1 MMNFFLQVQN
11 DTIAQATGAVIEGA
25 VNTNEITVLEFI
37 FKGGFFLIPI
47 ALLLFYTFYLIIERY
62 LYIYKRFSI

>member
-11 DTIAQATGAVIEGA
+11 DTIAKATGAVIEGT
-25 VNTNEITVLEFI
+25 VKTNEITVLEFI

-47 ALLLFYTFYLIIERY
+47 ALLLFYTFYLII
-62 LYIYKRFSI
+62 

>member
-47 ALLLFYTFYLIIERY
+47 ALLLFYTAPF
-62 LYIYKRFSI
+62 